1 MSVFQSEKIKYVE
14 MSCMNISFN
23 FLLSM
28 RFLCRMNFEGNE
40 KCRFLAS
47 TLQMQI
53 RCKIDEVGT
62 K

>member
-1 MSVFQSEKIKYVE
+1 MSVVQMEKIKYVE

-47 TLQMQI
+47 TLQI
-53 RCKIDEVGT
+53 ADSL
-62 K
+62 